1 MPKEMEARLRKEAK
15 AKGMSGEKMDAYVY
29 GTMNKL
35 KKKGSWKDDL
45 KNEMHRPGSGK
56 KK

>member
-1 MPKEMEARLRKEAK
+1 MPKEMEAKLKREAK
-15 AKGMSGEKMDAYVY
+15 SKGLTGEQADAYVY

-45 KNEMHRPGSGK
+45 NSEMRRPGK